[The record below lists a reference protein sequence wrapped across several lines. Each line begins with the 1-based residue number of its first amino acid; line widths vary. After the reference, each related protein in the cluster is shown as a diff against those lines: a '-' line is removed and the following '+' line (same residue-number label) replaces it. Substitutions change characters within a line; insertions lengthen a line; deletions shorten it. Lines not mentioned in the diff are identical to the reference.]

1 MKTTAEIT
9 KEYIDTHPSI
19 KDCIRNNLINY
30 SKLAEKIAKEMH
42 IEKKTSKDA
51 IIVASRRY
59 FEQLKPKKTHEEKVM
74 DILKKSELEIKNKI
88 IVAIIKKGVPQKII
102 LTLEDKIKDKQDI
115 FYSIEGSTAI
125 TLVTTQKHRDAVE
138 SMIGDDLVK
147 MSDNLAMIT
156 IKSPQELETTAGV
169 TAYLYSLFGEH
180 GINIR
185 ETMSCWTNT
194 IFIISE
200 DDISQAISFLKF

>member
-30 SKLAEKIAKEMH
+30 SKLAEKIASEKH

-59 FEQLKPKKTHEEKVM
+59 YEQLKPDKAHENSVM
-74 DILKKSELEIKNKI
+74 DILHRSELEIKNKI
-88 IVAIIKKGVPQKII
+88 VVAIIKKTVPQKLLLNLEEII
-102 LTLEDKIKDKQDI
+102 KKEQNI

-125 TLVTTQKHRDAVE
+125 TLITTQKHKNQIE
-138 SMIGDDLVK
+138 SLLEENIIKVQED
-147 MSDNLAMIT
+147 LAMIT
-156 IKSPQELETTAGV
+156 IKSPQELEETHGV

-180 GINIR
+180 GINIS

-194 IFIISE
+194 IFIINE
-200 DDISQAISFLKF
+200 MDISNAIKFLKF

>member
-30 SKLAEKIAKEMH
+30 SKLAEKIAREMQ

-59 FEQLKPKKTHEEKVM
+59 FEHLKPKKSHEDKVM
-74 DILKKSELEIKNKI
+74 EILKKSELEIKNKI
-88 IVAIIKKGVPQKII
+88 VVAIIKKGAPHSKI
-102 LTLEDKIKDKQDI
+102 LTLEDKIKDRQDI
-115 FYSIEGSTAI
+115 FYSIEGSTAM
-125 TLVTTQKHRDAVE
+125 TLITTQKHKEAVKE
-138 SMIGDDLVK
+138 MMGGDIIK
-147 MSDNLAMIT
+147 ISEGLAMIT

-180 GINIR
+180 GINIK

-194 IFIISE
+194 IFIVSE
-200 DDISQAISFLKF
+200 EDISSAIAFLNF

>member
-30 SKLAEKIAKEMH
+30 SKLAEKIAAEMH

-59 FEQLKPKKTHEEKVM
+59 YEQLKPDKVHETQVM
-74 DILKKSELEIKNKI
+74 SILKNSELEIKNKI
-88 IVAIIKKGVPQKII
+88 VVVIIRKTVPPKILLQIEEMIKK
-102 LTLEDKIKDKQDI
+102 EQDI

-125 TLVTTQKHRDAVE
+125 TVITTLKYKDPLTRMLGAE
-138 SMIGDDLVK
+138 IIK
-147 MSDNLAMIT
+147 MSADLAMIT
-156 IKSPQELETTAGV
+156 IKSPQELETTPGV
-169 TAYLYSLFGEH
+169 IAYLYSLFGEH
-180 GINIR
+180 GINIS

-194 IFIISE
+194 ICIINE
-200 DDISQAISFLKF
+200 NDISKAISFLKF

>member
-30 SKLAEKIAKEMH
+30 SKLAEKIAGEMH

-59 FEQLKPKKTHEEKVM
+59 YEQLKPDKVHESQVM
-74 DILKKSELEIKNKI
+74 GILKNSELEIKNKI
-88 IVAIIKKGVPQKII
+88 VVVIIRKTVVPKLLLQIEEMVKKG
-102 LTLEDKIKDKQDI
+102 QDI

-125 TLVTTQKHRDAVE
+125 TLITTLKYKDALTRMLGPDIIKI
-138 SMIGDDLVK
+138 SAD
-147 MSDNLAMIT
+147 LAMIT
-156 IKSPQELETTAGV
+156 IKSAQELETTPGV
-169 TAYLYSLFGEH
+169 IAYLYSLFGEH
-180 GINIR
+180 GINIS

-194 IFIISE
+194 IFIIHE
-200 DDISQAISFLKF
+200 NDISKAIAFLKF

>member
-30 SKLAEKIAKEMH
+30 SKLAEKIAREMH

-59 FEQLKPKKTHEEKVM
+59 FEQLKPKKSHEEKVM
-74 DILKKSELEIKNKI
+74 EILKKSELEIKNKI
-88 IVAIIKKGVPQKII
+88 VVAIIKKSVPQRIVM
-102 LTLEDKIKDKQDI
+102 TLEDKIKTDQDI

-125 TLVTTQKHRDAVE
+125 TLVTTKKHKDAVE
-138 SMIGDDLVK
+138 SMVGEDIMK
-147 MSDNLAMIT
+147 ISENLAMIT
-156 IKSPQELETTAGV
+156 IKSAQEIENTAGV

-180 GINIR
+180 GINIK
-185 ETMSCWTNT
+185 ETMSSWTNT
-194 IFIISE
+194 IFIVSE
-200 DDISQAISFLKF
+200 ADISKSISFLNF

>member
-30 SKLAEKIAKEMH
+30 SKLAEKIAREMS

-59 FEQLKPKKTHEEKVM
+59 FEHLKPKKTHEDKVM
-74 DILKKSELEIKNKI
+74 EILKRSELEIKNRI
-88 IVAIIKKGVPQKII
+88 VVAIIKKGVPQRII

-125 TLVTTQKHRDAVE
+125 TLITTQKHKDAVE
-138 SMIGDDLVK
+138 SMIGDDIIK
-147 MSDNLAMIT
+147 ISEDLAMIT
-156 IKSPQELETTAGV
+156 IKSPQELENTAGV

-180 GINIR
+180 GINIK

-194 IFIISE
+194 IFIVSE
-200 DDISQAISFLKF
+200 EDISKAIAFLKF

>member
-30 SKLAEKIAKEMH
+30 SKLAEKIAAEMH

-51 IIVASRRY
+51 II
-59 FEQLKPKKTHEEKVM
+59 EQLKPDKVHETQVM
-74 DILKKSELEIKNKI
+74 SILKNSELEIKNKI
-88 IVAIIKKGVPQKII
+88 VVVIIRKTVPPKILLQIEEMIKK
-102 LTLEDKIKDKQDI
+102 EQDI

-125 TLVTTQKHRDAVE
+125 TVITTLKYKDPLTRMLGAE
-138 SMIGDDLVK
+138 IIK
-147 MSDNLAMIT
+147 MSADLAMIT
-156 IKSPQELETTAGV
+156 IKSPQELETTPGV
-169 TAYLYSLFGEH
+169 IAYLYSLFGEH
-180 GINIR
+180 GINIS

-194 IFIISE
+194 IFIINE
-200 DDISQAISFLKF
+200 NDISKAISFLKF

>member
-19 KDCIRNNLINY
+19 KDCIQNNIINY
-30 SKLAEKIAKEMH
+30 SKLAEKIASEMK
-42 IEKKTSKDA
+42 IVKKTSKDA

-59 FEQLKPKKTHEEKVM
+59 YEQLKPEKNHEERVM
-74 DILKKSELEIKNKI
+74 SILRKSELEIKNKVL
-88 IVAIIKKGVPQKII
+88 VAIIRKNIETTTLINIEDMIKKS
-102 LTLEDKIKDKQDI
+102 QDI

-125 TLVTTQKHRDAVE
+125 TLITTEKHKE
-138 SMIGDDLVK
+138 TIEKLIQPHLIKSIEG
-147 MSDNLAMIT
+147 LAMIT
-156 IKSPQELETTAGV
+156 IKSPLELETTPGV

-194 IFIISE
+194 IFIIDE
-200 DDISQAISFLKF
+200 KDISSAISFLKF